1 MRGSRPRNRTRIRRG
16 WAALIKVV
24 VRPAHFQRTCYA
36 ATGPSHSS
44 GAPIGPDKWTL
55 ALDFIGVECYGVLR
69 FRRPVAGAMWPHG
82 AHSPGLVCVF
92 CRGPG
97 ARRNIAAIWPGE
109 AAFWPVPAG
118 RWSEDSD

>member
-1 MRGSRPRNRTRIRRG
+1 MSS
-16 WAALIKVV
+16 
-24 VRPAHFQRTCYA
+24 A
-36 ATGPSHSS
+36 ATGLSHLS

-82 AHSPGLVCVF
+82 ARSPVLVRVF
-92 CRGPG
+92 CCGPG

-109 AAFWPVPAG
+109 AAFG
-118 RWSEDSD
+118 RFRQVVGVRMVTEDSKRRGGGLNGVPVHVARHFTQINVVC